1 MARKSKIYKHGDR
14 LQVYLSNNLE
24 DDFIDWINKQ
34 SDKSNFFLYAAAKL
48 YDEYGPIDMG
58 PEIPRRIVLKNKKSV
73 PRTIESIEEIGE
85 IAEEETTTKSQER
98 NNKVDSPE
106 KQNTQPKKAWTG
118 TDLGD
123 DDTFG

>member
-1 MARKSKIYKHGDR
+1 MARKNKTYQHGDR

-24 DDFIDWINKQ
+24 QEFIDWINQQ

-48 YDEYGPIDMG
+48 YEEHGPVDIS
-58 PEIPRRIVLKNKKSV
+58 PEIPRRLVLKNNPGPKDEL
-73 PRTIESIEEIGE
+73 T
-85 IAEEETTTKSQER
+85 AT
-98 NNKVDSPE
+98 VDSRKKE
-106 KQNTQPKKAWTG
+106 IRSESTLKETQAEDKQEAKDEPKKAWAG

>member
-24 DDFIDWINKQ
+24 DDFIEWINRQ

-73 PRTIESIEEIGE
+73 PRTVETIEEIY
-85 IAEEETTTKSQER
+85 EEETTTKSQKR
-98 NNKVDSPE
+98 NNKVDSLE
-106 KQNTQPKKAWTG
+106 EQKTQPKKAWTG